1 MRVRSD
7 VSLHS
12 MAMPIPWIFDWVL
25 PRPIR
30 LAEKLPYERKKNP
43 LHKPRFEPGT
53 LRMEERAI
61 TTGTRV
67 GTRVPEVKFL
77 LK

>member
-1 MRVRSD
+1 
-7 VSLHS
+7 

-30 LAEKLPYERKKNP
+30 LAEELPYERKKNP
-43 LHKPRFEPGT
+43 CTDRDLSREPFGW
-53 LRMEERAI
+53 EERAI

-67 GTRVPEVKFL
+67 GTRVPEVKLL